1 MVNTEL
7 RKQEKKLRQFV
18 EKNPGVQNDEYHEL
32 RRKVI
37 VLKVK
42 IEMSARK
49 NQERV
54 KKEEERNK
62 FYKMTEE
69 EVLNQAYQ
77 ENAQINAKNRKAA
90 KNKEKKEKKNKEIQ
104 EKKEED
110 MKKFYEEVIQPQLA
124 KHIIMSIVQQLN
136 L

>member
-7 RKQEKKLRQFV
+7 RKQQKKLRQFM

-37 VLKVK
+37 AIKVK
-42 IEMSARK
+42 IEMSSRK
-49 NQERV
+49 DQERAQ
-54 KKEEERNK
+54 KEAARNE
-62 FYKMTEE
+62 FSTMTEE

-90 KNKEKKEKKNKEIQ
+90 KNKEREEKKKNEIQ
-104 EKKEED
+104 KRKEED
-110 MKKFYEEVIQPQLA
+110 MKKFYDEVIQPQLA
-124 KHIIMSIVQQLN
+124 KHIIMSIVQ
-136 L
+136 

>member
-7 RKQEKKLRQFV
+7 RKQQKKLRQFM

-37 VLKVK
+37 AIKVK
-42 IEMSARK
+42 IEMSSCK
-49 NQERV
+49 DQERV
-54 KKEEERNK
+54 KKEAARNV
-62 FYKMTEE
+62 FSTMTEE

-90 KNKEKKEKKNKEIQ
+90 KNKERKEKKKNEIQ
-104 EKKEED
+104 KRKEED
-110 MKKFYEEVIQPQLA
+110 MKKFYDEVIQPQLA
-124 KHIIMSIVQQLN
+124 KHIIMSIVQ
-136 L
+136 